1 MHVGAGADEGGFAWL
16 TLNYLLGN
24 LGKREDKTIAAIDL
38 GGGSVQQA
46 FAVPASEAAKAPA
59 GYITQL
65 SGGGRAYSVYVHR
78 CGRSLSR
85 CKSLCAVQF
94 PSLSSMSLS
103 KCKVPL
109 CSL

>member
-1 MHVGAGADEGGFAWL
+1 MVRVGAGADEGGFAWL
-16 TLNYLLGN
+16 TLNYLLGH
-24 LGKREDKTIAAIDL
+24 LGKPEEKTIAAIDL

-78 CGRSLSR
+78 CG
-85 CKSLCAVQF
+85 
-94 PSLSSMSLS
+94 MSLS
-103 KCKVPL
+103 KCKAAL
-109 CSL
+109 CSLS